1 MRFVLGAIL
10 LVLSGFGGV
19 VKGQD
24 LTGQWTGSATTE
36 GQNHKLV
43 LSITEGDSS
52 FAGVLHWYTPE
63 TRTIRHIVVSGRFF
77 ARDSTLTI
85 REDSG
90 VTGPPGETQAPP
102 GGFYILF
109 YHRIVGRRDI
119 LEGQWHAGDDY
130 TGRYD
135 LTIRLQKKAPPFIP
149 IPVITPVHKSDTLD
163 AKR

>member
-1 MRFVLGAIL
+1 MRAL
-10 LVLSGFGGV
+10 LVCLCVLLGFCWEA
-19 VKGQD
+19 KGQD
-24 LTGQWTGSATTE
+24 LTGQWTGTAMAD
-36 GQNHKLV
+36 GQDHKLV

-109 YHRIVGRRDI
+109 YHRIVG
-119 LEGQWHAGDDY
+119 
-130 TGRYD
+130 
-135 LTIRLQKKAPPFIP
+135 
-149 IPVITPVHKSDTLD
+149 
-163 AKR
+163 